1 MDWRTL
7 LAEIRAAGLSQ
18 TQIAAR
24 LEKSQ
29 AWVSAASTGQYSDLR
44 WIDGQAVIA
53 LHAQVCGTER
63 KAA

>member
-1 MDWRTL
+1 MNWKAL
-7 LAEIRAAGLSQ
+7 LAEIRATGLSQ
-18 TQIAAR
+18 TQIAYR
-24 LEKSQ
+24 LNKSQ

-53 LHAQVCGTER
+53 LHDEVCGAQR